1 MKKLYGHL
9 RRHYSL
15 YSFIANALNAIA
27 MAGFALV
34 GLLNDTMAITWLVG
48 WGIMFAILLGF
59 GKFLDQEMDDLD
71 KVEEH
76 ENESTDNNTQ
86 E

>member
-1 MKKLYGHL
+1 MKKVYGHL

-34 GLLNDTMAITWLVG
+34 GLLNDTMAVTWLVG
-48 WGIMFAILLGF
+48 WGIMFAVLLGF

-76 ENESTDNNTQ
+76 ENESDYINKK
-86 E
+86 

>member
-1 MKKLYGHL
+1 MKIYTHM

-34 GLLNDTMAITWLVG
+34 GLLNDTMAVTWLVG
-48 WGIMFAILLGF
+48 WGIMFAVLMGF

-86 E
+86 K

>member
-1 MKKLYGHL
+1 MKSIYKHL

-15 YSFIANALNAIA
+15 YSFIANALNAVA

-34 GLLNDTMAITWLVG
+34 GLLNDTMAVTWLVG
-48 WGIMFAILLGF
+48 WGIMFAVLMGF

-76 ENESTDNNTQ
+76 ENESTNNNA
-86 E
+86 EE